1 MKIKNFLAK
10 LEEQLTGLGAGNDDL
25 TGQYILFVERQD
37 TIQTSAACSSELI
50 VNSIVELFQ
59 NLYEADKDAAVK
71 VFALLCMQFL
81 EGESQEGVKH

>member
-37 TIQTSAACSSELI
+37 SIQTSAACSGEFI

-59 NLYEADKDAAVK
+59 NLYEADKGAATK
-71 VFALLCMQFL
+71 VLALLCMQLL
-81 EGESQEGVKH
+81 EGESQEDMSH